1 MSLLQ
6 ADIVDSYFLNGI
18 QPYYFYNSLY
28 EEANEITMALGYFS
42 RTAFCVGTEEL
53 MTFIEK
59 NDGVL
64 RFVCNDKLFNDDAEA
79 IENGYNLRSIKAVTI
94 DDLKELFAEKGID
107 SDWKRFSFKCL
118 SYLIALNRLDIR
130 VVKTDRLVHFKT
142 GYAKDKENNIVAFTG
157 SVNYT
162 LSALLLNHE
171 QLTTFCSWKK
181 PLLQDRISEI
191 VNPVN
196 DLWNEKYT
204 DLSLIKG
211 TDIAEYIREKYPV
224 SDAEELGEEY
234 AILKKKIIKNGRK
247 IKIVNSNGN
256 SGLFFHFPN
265 EIQIRP
271 HQKRALSNWEK
282 NHFKSIFAMATGTG
296 KTLTSLFAVNDF
308 NFEHKVSG
316 LLVIVPL
323 NDLVDQWGKDIYRYL
338 NRDAFIFK
346 SNSGENF
353 RNSMKSYSISKI
365 GALYGKNELGPL
377 VVITTYDTYTRHKEE
392 ILSVFD
398 FDNTILIADE
408 VHNFGAETAR
418 TLLPDEIKF
427 RIGLSAT
434 PKREYDEIGTK
445 KVFEFF
451 CPSDKPFEF
460 NINDAIKNDM
470 LCHYNYYPSI
480 VRLSDVEMAEYD
492 EWSEKIKKV
501 RQYMNNSDNDED
513 VKNLNKL
520 LKNRHRIIERAAN
533 KESVFFNVFTDV
545 LIREKKIDNTIVF
558 CPEGKV
564 ENEDVLQKYQKI
576 VNKIGRDNNIYFS
589 LMGYVEGVSKKVLK
603 DFANGKIDIVFA
615 KQRLNEGIDI
625 PSVKRAFFISSSTS
639 EREFIQRRGRILRKQ
654 QGKELAEIYDF
665 IVLPPENSNDTS
677 IKKSE
682 SKRVMDFALSAD
694 NFEYLTEI
702 LNMII

>member
-1 MSLLQ
+1 MSLSQ
-6 ADIVDSYFLNGI
+6 ADIEDSYFLNGI

-28 EEANEITMALGYFS
+28 KEASEITMALGYFS
-42 RTAFCVGTEEL
+42 RTAFCVGTEDL

-64 RFVCNDKLFNDDAEA
+64 RFVCNDKLFRDDADA
-79 IENGYNLRSIKAVTI
+79 IENGYNLRSIGAVTI
-94 DDLKELFAEKGID
+94 DDLKYLFTEKFLD

-130 VVKTDRLVHFKT
+130 VVRTNKLVHFKT
-142 GYAKDKENNIVAFTG
+142 GYAKDKDNNIVAFTG

-162 LSALLLNHE
+162 LSALLLNYE

-181 PLLQDRISEI
+181 PLLQERISEI

-196 DLWNEKYT
+196 DLWNEEYS
-204 DLSLIKG
+204 DLPLIKG
-211 TDIAEYIREKYPV
+211 SDIAEYIREKYLV
-224 SDAEELGEEY
+224 SDAEELREEY
-234 AILKKKIIKNGRK
+234 AILKKKVIKNGRK
-247 IKIVNSNGN
+247 IKIVNSNEN

-271 HQKRALSNWEK
+271 HQKRALSNWEQ

-323 NDLVDQWGKDIYRYL
+323 NDLVDQWAKDISKYL
-338 NRDAFIFK
+338 NCDAFIFK

-353 RNSMKSYSISKI
+353 RTSMKNYSISKM
-365 GALYGKNELGPL
+365 GALYSKNELKPV
-377 VVITTYDTYTRHKEE
+377 VVITTYDTYIRHKEE
-392 ILSVFD
+392 VSSVFD

-418 TLLPDEIKF
+418 TLLPDEMKF

-451 CPSDKPFEF
+451 CPSDKPFVF
-460 NINDAIKNDM
+460 TIDDAIKNDM

-480 VRLSDVEMAEYD
+480 VRLSDAEMVEYD
-492 EWSEKIKKV
+492 EWSERIKKA
-501 RQYMNNSDNDED
+501 RRYMNSSDNDED
-513 VKNLNKL
+513 LKKLNKL
-520 LKNRHRIIERAAN
+520 LKNRHRVIERAAN
-533 KESVFFNVFTDV
+533 KEVVFFDVFTDV
-545 LIREKKIDNTIVF
+545 LIREKKMDNTIIF

-564 ENEDVLQKYQKI
+564 ENEDVLQKYQKK
-576 VNKIGRDNNIYFS
+576 VNQIGRNNNIYFS
-589 LMGYVEGVSKKVLK
+589 LRGYVEGVSKGVLR
-603 DFANGKIDIVFA
+603 DFTDGKIDIVFA

-639 EREFIQRRGRILRKQ
+639 EREFIQRRGRILRKS

-665 IVLPPENSNDTS
+665 IVLPPENSHDDS

-682 SKRVMDFALSAD
+682 SKRVMDFAFSAD
-694 NFEYLTEI
+694 NFGDLTKI
-702 LNMII
+702 MNMIL